1 MEIGSKDQKKIKGTT
16 KPLMANLDITR
27 CFKGGCSFALPW
39 HNILVA
45 IVCLYQFSLQIG
57 CFSGSGCYTSEYLL
71 HRFDP
76 CVNGGE
82 SILLDA
88 YPVLEELRQ
97 KHPEH
102 FATLARV
109 PATFQK
115 IHYERYIL
123 LVLRRHAH
131 STRRELV

>member
-1 MEIGSKDQKKIKGTT
+1 MLFWEQLLYFKI
-16 KPLMANLDITR
+16 P
-27 CFKGGCSFALPW
+27 
-39 HNILVA
+39 V
-45 IVCLYQFSLQIG
+45 
-57 CFSGSGCYTSEYLL
+57 L

-82 SILLDA
+82 SILLDT

-115 IHYERYIL
+115 IHYERYML
-123 LVLRRHAH
+123 LVLRRHTV
-131 STRRELV
+131 SRKELV

>member
-1 MEIGSKDQKKIKGTT
+1 M
-16 KPLMANLDITR
+16 
-27 CFKGGCSFALPW
+27 
-39 HNILVA
+39 
-45 IVCLYQFSLQIG
+45 VCLYQLCLQSFAFLGVVAILQNT
-57 CFSGSGCYTSEYLL
+57 YYI

-82 SILLDA
+82 CILLDA

-123 LVLRRHAH
+123 LVLKRHGH
-131 STRRELV
+131 SIKKGIEYKCL

>member
-1 MEIGSKDQKKIKGTT
+1 M
-16 KPLMANLDITR
+16 
-27 CFKGGCSFALPW
+27 
-39 HNILVA
+39 
-45 IVCLYQFSLQIG
+45 
-57 CFSGSGCYTSEYLL
+57 
-71 HRFDP
+71 
-76 CVNGGE
+76 
-82 SILLDA
+82 DA

>member
-1 MEIGSKDQKKIKGTT
+1 M
-16 KPLMANLDITR
+16 
-27 CFKGGCSFALPW
+27 
-39 HNILVA
+39 
-45 IVCLYQFSLQIG
+45 
-57 CFSGSGCYTSEYLL
+57 
-71 HRFDP
+71 
-76 CVNGGE
+76 
-82 SILLDA
+82 DA

-131 STRRELV
+131 SIKKGISLNTSVWKKSVAKASALFGLL